1 MLPFMKT
8 TLLVLA
14 TALPAAALAA
24 PTGELT
30 PIASTFDINDYLR
43 TAAIP
48 ADSGTDVGAFRF
60 VCEPTHTLRADPIVY
75 PGMQFAGHVHTFS
88 GNGTV
93 NANTDYA
100 SLRGSAPDASRCV
113 GYAINQSAYWMPS
126 LISKDGETFI
136 PDYFNAYY
144 KMPNSCAGA
153 NSTTTAC
160 QQVHEIPVGLQ
171 LVAGVNMNETD
182 PTKIAANLKEVHA
195 RCLRGSAAIISDVKD
210 FQEMWDAGCGTQDGD
225 VIILAVSFPGCWNG
239 NSLSD
244 DHRSHVIPPFRNTNT
259 GVVSCPASHPTQLP
273 AMTQQ
278 YQYTLMASD
287 FETFTDPVTNTQ
299 KRRGPYLS
307 SDRMGGQMRPDGS
320 TIHADYMEAWDRS
333 ILTRWHNNCLL
344 AHHNCDEAELADG
357 KAGLYPPGLKFTA
370 AARGHGR
377 FYQPLPPEPPSG
389 DDAGTSDAG
398 DDDPGLTDPDGGGG
412 GCCNASTPSRSY
424 PFLVGFVALL
434 LGRRRRRR

>member
-1 MLPFMKT
+1 MRTVF
-8 TLLVLA
+8 LA
-14 TALPAAALAA
+14 VATVSLPATALAA

-30 PIASTFDINDYLR
+30 PIASPFDVNDYLR
-43 TAAIP
+43 TSVVP
-48 ADSGTDVGAFRF
+48 ADSGADVGAFRF
-60 VCEPTHTLRADPIVY
+60 VCEPTHTLRTDPIVY

-93 NANTDYA
+93 DGDTDYT

-153 NSTTTAC
+153 NSTTAAC

-182 PTKIAANLKEVHA
+182 PAKIASNLKAVHA
-195 RCLRGSAAIISDVKD
+195 RCLRGNTAVISDAKD
-210 FQEMWDAGCGTQDGD
+210 FQSMWDAGCGTQDGD

-239 NSLSD
+239 DSLAD
-244 DHRSHVIPPFRNTNT
+244 DHRSHVIPPVRNNNT
-259 GVVSCPASHPTQLP
+259 GVVACPASHPIQLP

-278 YQYTLMASD
+278 MQYTLMAGD
-287 FETFTDPVTNTQ
+287 FETFTDPMTNTQ
-299 KRRGPYLS
+299 KRRGPYLA
-307 SDRMGGQMRPDGS
+307 SDRFMGHVHPDGS

-333 ILTRWHNNCLL
+333 ILTRWHGSCLL
-344 AHHNCDEAELADG
+344 GHRNCDESELGDG
-357 KAGLYPPGLKFTA
+357 QAGLYPPNFKFTA
-370 AARGHGR
+370 AARGQGR
-377 FYQPLPPEPPSG
+377 FYPPLPPEPQPEPDG
-389 DDAGTSDAG
+389 AVTPDAGT
-398 DDDPGLTDPDGGGG
+398 DPGLTDPGSEPG
-412 GCCNASTPSRSY
+412 GCCEASPGSKTNA
-424 PFLVGFVALL
+424 LVVGFVALL